1 MSKLF
6 RGGVVADGDDNDD
19 VAVLLEEMSLVVSV
33 PIEKSFFFQTAI
45 ARDLLH
51 GNPIAIFFFCKL
63 LVIVCV
69 VQAHPRAD
77 QPRRSRDAAAVSPT
91 PVEWDDFTFFTTLR
105 LSMS

>member
-51 GNPIAIFFFCKL
+51 GNPIAF
-63 LVIVCV
+63 VQNV
-69 VQAHPRAD
+69 VGDRPRC
-77 QPRRSRDAAAVSPT
+77 SSPT
-91 PVEWDDFTFFTTLR
+91 MR
-105 LSMS
+105 